1 MAAVEK
7 WMEDKVTAKFINLQR
22 PGDDIYIGCQGVGY
36 QIKDGATVTVPRLV
50 LEAAKDA
57 IQTRWKVSGDMN
69 GSNRVATPYKQ
80 ARFMVVPMETQMP
93 KTKEE
98 KKKTEILKDLKNDLK
113 EIDEDEE

>member
-1 MAAVEK
+1 MAK
-7 WMEDKVTAKFINLQR
+7 DWMDDKITAKFINLQR

-57 IQTRWKVSGDMN
+57 VQTRYKVSGDMN
-69 GSNRVATPYKQ
+69 KGKTASPYQQ
-80 ARFMVVPMETQMP
+80 ARFMVVPLDQPME

-98 KKKTEILKDLKNDLK
+98 KKKTELLKDLKNDLK